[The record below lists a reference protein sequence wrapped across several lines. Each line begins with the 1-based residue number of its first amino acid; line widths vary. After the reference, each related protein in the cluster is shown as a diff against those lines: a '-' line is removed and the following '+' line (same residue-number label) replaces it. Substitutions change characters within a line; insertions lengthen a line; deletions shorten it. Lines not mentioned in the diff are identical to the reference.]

1 MGRAMELLQIRY
13 FLTLAECLSFT
24 RAAEILNTTQPTV
37 SKRIADLEENLSVK
51 LFYRSK
57 HMVMLTSMGE
67 LLVEEFQDI
76 EKKIGNIHEIIKSA
90 RQGDIGKLNIGLHGM
105 MAINRILP
113 NFFEDFI
120 KGHPHIRLNIESYE
134 FKELYRLLLRR
145 ELDLIFTFS
154 FEQQAPDT
162 QRLAI
167 CRNNCRVYF
176 SQSLK
181 NDLDRQLEF
190 EDLKDKKLIVISEEA
205 AGVNAH
211 NHTLEI
217 CRQLNYQPPE
227 IILVKTMESLRWYIE
242 SGAGISF
249 LGASYRL
256 AEDNRI
262 CYLELNNKNLQV
274 GTDAIWRR
282 DNHNPSLGACIE
294 SIIAHLDSR

>member
-1 MGRAMELLQIRY
+1 MEAVMELLQIRY
-13 FLTLAECLSFT
+13 FLTLAKCLSFT
-24 RAAEILNTTQPTV
+24 QAAKILNTTQPTV
-37 SKRIADLEENLSVK
+37 SKRIADLEENLRVK

-57 HMVMLTSMGE
+57 HAVMLTAMGE

-76 EKKIGNIHEIIKSA
+76 EKKISNINEIIKST
-90 RQGDIGKLNIGLHGM
+90 QKGDIGKLDIGLHGM

-134 FKELYRLLLRR
+134 FKELSRLLLRR

-162 QRLAI
+162 HRLAI
-167 CRNNCRVYF
+167 CRSNCRVYF
-176 SQSLK
+176 SQSLNK
-181 NDLDRQLEF
+181 GLDRQIEF
-190 EDLKDKKLIVISEEA
+190 DDLKDKKLIVISEEA
-205 AGVNAH
+205 VGINAY

-217 CRQLNYQPPE
+217 CKQLNYQPLD
-227 IILVKTMESLRWYIE
+227 IIPVKTMESLRWYIE

-262 CYLELNNKNLQV
+262 GYLELNNKNLQV

-294 SIIAHLDSR
+294 SIITHLDSQ